1 MLTSRWNVPWITREI
16 KTLIRKKQRIY
27 NKAKRTNNETHWEE
41 FKQIRKR
48 VKSKLDESHQNYI
61 SQLFVVDEDG
71 ERKTPVVGKQVFAM
85 HKIKEKRLMWNS
97 NTQFKRKNNGRQ

>member
-41 FKQIRKR
+41 FKQIRKT

-61 SQLFVVDEDG
+61 SQLLVEDKDG
-71 ERKTPVVGKQVFAM
+71 ERKTPVVGKKKFLLS
-85 HKIKEKRLMWNS
+85 HR
-97 NTQFKRKNNGRQ
+97 